1 MDFSERW
8 KERKTLTEV
17 REGERERREG
27 GREGREGRKEGSKPF
42 PLPTQE
48 PH

>member
-1 MDFSERW
+1 MEGEKDTDRG
-8 KERKTLTEV
+8 KRRRERKK
-17 REGERERREG
+17 G